1 MKKRI
6 RFTAALVIGIVLV
19 ILIAYTAIGQDGET
33 MTLAEVVEL
42 TAETLM
48 ELQKTVERIAD
59 TAADKTEVHAL
70 ETRVAALET
79 AMPRPTATAMPR
91 PTATSTP
98 QPGAFSRLPPAM
110 AAVQFAR
117 LLAIDDYAASRIKFS
132 DLSMFDQAKIGT
144 VYWDFFVKTVEVCE
158 LDAATTF
165 EILQKHAQDY
175 DKPRG
180 ALFEGRAQ
188 RHGIAG
194 AGWRFEFIRR
204 IAEVVGAQVEIGF
217 MGCDGYLE
225 WYTSK

>member
-6 RFTAALVIGIVLV
+6 RFTAALVIGIVLA

-33 MTLAEVVEL
+33 MTLEEFVEL

-59 TAADKTEVHAL
+59 TAADKTEVRAL

-79 AMPRPTATAMPR
+79 AMPRPTATSTPR
-91 PTATSTP
+91 PRVIST
-98 QPGAFSRLPPAM
+98 QSPALD
-110 AAVQFAR
+110 ALASAR

-132 DLSMFDQAKIGT
+132 GLSLWDQTGIIR
-144 VYWDFFVKTVEVCE
+144 VYMDFFVKAVEVCE
-158 LDAATTF
+158 LDAVTTF
-165 EILQKHAQDY
+165 EIIQKHAQDY

-180 ALFEGRAQ
+180 RWIEGQAQ
-188 RHGIAG
+188 SHDVPG

-204 IAEVVGAQVEIGF
+204 IAEVAGVQVEIDSK
-217 MGCDGYLE
+217 GCDDYLE
-225 WYTSK
+225 WYTSG